1 MGIGVQLDQSGSAQK
16 IKWGEREREE
26 ASERKKVEKNGM
38 WEKQEEARDSEE
50 VVSWSIKCI
59 QEVLGKK
66 KQVTS
71 AELHGWAK
79 CFYFSKMLKTGLY
92 MKLFKIII
100 LAQAQGNRT

>member
-1 MGIGVQLDQSGSAQK
+1 MGLREKEKKLQK
-16 IKWGEREREE
+16 
-26 ASERKKVEKNGM
+26 ERKQKKNGM
-38 WEKQEEARDSEE
+38 GEKQEEARDSEV

-79 CFYFSKMLKTGLY
+79 CFYFSKMLKTGLC